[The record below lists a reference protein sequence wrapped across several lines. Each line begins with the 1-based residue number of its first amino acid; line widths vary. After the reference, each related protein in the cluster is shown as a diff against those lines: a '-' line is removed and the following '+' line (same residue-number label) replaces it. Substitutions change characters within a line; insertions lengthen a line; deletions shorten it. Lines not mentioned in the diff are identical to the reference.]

1 MKDWLNTNPNGSK
14 DVFETYFKALPVPA
28 KKVCDQ
34 YFPSLLTLILLC
46 TQIFKDQANAAVCIP
61 AFCA

>member
-1 MKDWLNTNPNGSK
+1 MKDWLHANPNGSK
-14 DVFETYFKALPVPA
+14 DAFEKYFKGLPAPA

-46 TQIFKDQANAAVCIP
+46 TQIFKDQANAAVRIS